1 MLKYHRL
8 LTISQG
14 LPLTP
19 ETIESSY
26 VSAVINLW
34 KEQCL
39 EETNPYPSPRG
50 EYLKT
55 FMVNLQ
61 ISRAQL
67 WRSNY
72 EDRAI
77 NNLKDGYTMDE
88 MRKMTDHLMGDMA
101 ARSEEKSLRT
111 RLDLQWLH
119 AMMLRSESTRYAEY
133 ADLCS
138 KRLENEGP
146 TCLAIILR
154 ISQGKTVNRQD
165 AANSRKTM
173 YTGFL
178 RTKEVLLCP
187 VGALAFWL
195 SYRWD
200 VFGEEF
206 PDFSDRASW
215 FATKVV
221 PGKLSAPKTKSLTGH
236 KTRGLRTCSARRASH
251 PAKSC
256 ILRGRQWPAWW
267 TCSRCRQSRLVPLS
281 DIHFKTH
288 LTLAIRYREPE
299 AGRREQWQRHIWAA
313 CLGSSCG
320 VSPTSAQVLDVTISN
335 APLSHLPSRFC
346 DKSGLRSTLLRLS
359 TRPTG
364 SAGPILTGNNSW
376 GLSKTS
382 SFHHINLQ

>member
-173 YTGFL
+173 YTGVL
-178 RTKEVLLCP
+178 RNKEVLLCP

-221 PGKLSAPKTKSLTGH
+221 PGKLSAPKTEITYRTQNTWVKNLFSETG
-236 KTRGLRTCSARRASH
+236 
-251 PAKSC
+251 
-256 ILRGRQWPAWW
+256 I
-267 TCSRCRQSRLVPLS
+267 
-281 DIHFKTH
+281 
-288 LTLAIRYREPE
+288 
-299 AGRREQWQRHIWAA
+299 
-313 CLGSSCG
+313 
-320 VSPTSAQVLDVTISN
+320 
-335 APLSHLPSRFC
+335 
-346 DKSGLRSTLLRLS
+346 
-359 TRPTG
+359 
-364 SAGPILTGNNSW
+364 
-376 GLSKTS
+376 TS
-382 SFHHINLQ
+382 SKVLHTPRKTVARMMDLFEVPAEQVSASFRHPLQNSSNTCD